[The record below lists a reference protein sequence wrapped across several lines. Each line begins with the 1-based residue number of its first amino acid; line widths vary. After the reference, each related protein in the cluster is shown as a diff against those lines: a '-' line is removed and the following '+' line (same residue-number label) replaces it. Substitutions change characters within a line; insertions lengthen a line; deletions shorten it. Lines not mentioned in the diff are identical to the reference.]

1 LVNKVDEFLK
11 KRGAQAGFTSCISC
25 KSKIS
30 NNYVKKCVGTG
41 WDKRSYYNTCCIC
54 SKPFIR
60 LNEEKLNICKKN
72 YNEISHVYQVV
83 FGGWV
88 AS

>member
-1 LVNKVDEFLK
+1 MSFLK
-11 KRGAQAGFTSCISC
+11 KIDQKKEGFTSCISC